1 MSSPCRIALLGLSP
15 ADRSVIEPLF
25 HQAPDTDPPCDCE
38 PVQDLHLADLI
49 IANADDPNTV
59 HTLQARQLPA
69 AVLLMGASDAGT
81 GWPVVARPI
90 QWPAVLQAVGR
101 LTQQPSGSAPRRIPA
116 PTARHPE
123 PAFEAT
129 VPFAPLE
136 MTKASGA
143 GAHQGFDVTRPFSTV
158 PGAPLEMTKAPGA
171 GAYQGFDVTQPFD
184 RSAAGDLVP
193 HSPVARPAVQ
203 DDTIDMRSVLM
214 WRDAQAGPPATP
226 SIPAG
231 GAPAAPAGLPAEP
244 RIETAPAA
252 GPEPGFPGLAGF
264 ESTRDAD
271 HPEHPPVPANW
282 RELAQQQ
289 AQARRLA
296 APPAPPA
303 APGHAGLSSSF
314 ADPADHPT
322 LPPAVAL
329 SGKRPVIL
337 LVGAARLA
345 ESSLIRALRGFG
357 YPVDYVEDGE
367 AARSRLATQAYGFAF
382 LDDVSLGRQTVPL
395 CRALRKRARA
405 LGQQQL
411 RVVVIARK
419 GGPLRR
425 LWARM
430 TGCDAWMTLPLDR
443 KRLGQYLRG

>member
-1 MSSPCRIALLGLSP
+1 MRDKISELIHDIPMACLTMIR
-15 ADRSVIEPLF
+15 VI
-25 HQAPDTDPPCDCE
+25 
-38 PVQDLHLADLI
+38 
-49 IANADDPNTV
+49 
-59 HTLQARQLPA
+59 QLPA
-69 AVLLMGASDAGT
+69 AVLLMWASDAGT
-81 GWPVVARPI
+81 GWPVVSRPI
-90 QWPAVLQAVGR
+90 QWPAVLQAVSR
-101 LTQQPSGSAPRRIPA
+101 LTQQLPGSGPRRTPA
-116 PTARHPE
+116 PPARHPE
-123 PAFEAT
+123 PNFEAT

-136 MTKASGA
+136 MTKAS
-143 GAHQGFDVTRPFSTV
+143 
-158 PGAPLEMTKAPGA
+158 GA

-231 GAPAAPAGLPAEP
+231 GAPAARAGLPAEP

-271 HPEHPPVPANW
+271 HPEHPPGPANW

>member
-1 MSSPCRIALLGLSP
+1 MSSLCRIALLGLSP
-15 ADRSVIEPLF
+15 ADRTVIEPLF
-25 HQAPDTDPPCDCE
+25 RQGPAADQPRDCE
-38 PVQDLHLADLI
+38 LVQDLNQADLI

-59 HTLQARQLPA
+59 HALQARKLPA

-81 GWPVVARPI
+81 GWPVVSRPI
-90 QWPAVLQAVGR
+90 QWPAVLQAVSR
-101 LTQQPSGSAPRRIPA
+101 LTQQLPGSGPRRTPA
-116 PTARHPE
+116 PPARHPE
-123 PAFEAT
+123 PNFEAT

-143 GAHQGFDVTRPFSTV
+143 GA
-158 PGAPLEMTKAPGA
+158 
-171 GAYQGFDVTQPFD
+171 YQGFDVTQPFD
-184 RSAAGDLVP
+184 RSAAGGLVP
-193 HSPVARPAVQ
+193 HVPAARPAVQ
-203 DDTIDMRSVLM
+203 DDTIDVRSVLM

-226 SIPAG
+226 SVPAEG
-231 GAPAAPAGLPAEP
+231 SPAARASAPVEP
-244 RIETAPAA
+244 RTETAPAA
-252 GPEPGFPGLAGF
+252 GPQPGFPGLAGF

-271 HPEHPPVPANW
+271 HPEHPTVPGNW

-296 APPAPPA
+296 AQPVAPEPTD
-303 APGHAGLSSSF
+303 LSSSF

-357 YPVDYVEDGE
+357 YPVDYVEDGD
-367 AARSRLATQAYGFAF
+367 AALSRLATQAYGFAF

-395 CRALRKRARA
+395 CRALHKRARA

-411 RVVVIARK
+411 RVVVIARN